1 MTSINS
7 LNGQAAIVTAE
18 LSQSAFLLK
27 VDCLG
32 NEEHT
37 YTYVQYM
44 FFIWSSISTVTK

>member
-18 LSQSAFLLK
+18 LSQSAFQLK

-37 YTYVQYM
+37 YTYVHVFYLE
-44 FFIWSSISTVTK
+44 